1 MKLHEK
7 LAALRKRAG
16 LSQMELAERMETT
29 RQAVS
34 KWETGTA
41 LPSTE
46 NLRSLC
52 WHYHVTMDFMVDEG
66 RDLTELD
73 SAPMQEP
80 ARPQA
85 KDKVPKQA
93 ETEEEK
99 PKKKQMW
106 VLVAVIV
113 VALAVG
119 IGVIMGQKEKAIPLE
134 EFPVESLDPDSEI
147 ILPFTW

>member
-1 MKLHEK
+1 MY
-7 LAALRKRAG
+7 KR
-16 LSQMELAERMETT
+16 Q
-29 RQAVS
+29 
-34 KWETGTA
+34 
-41 LPSTE
+41 
-46 NLRSLC
+46 
-52 WHYHVTMDFMVDEG
+52 
-66 RDLTELD
+66 ELD